1 MFRQIKYCFLLCVFF
16 FSGCSAFCKE
26 QVPYIIDAK
35 LNMEDSS
42 DFDIAGLDLS
52 FLNRSERTVNEFS
65 IVFYIFDEDG
75 EPASL
80 CRSNV
85 VLSVKCELLPGEK
98 IEKCLNLDSF
108 FSVVPDEEYSLDY
121 VYISRIKYADGSVWK
136 DPFGLSLY

>member
-1 MFRQIKYCFLLCVFF
+1 
-16 FSGCSAFCKE
+16 
-26 QVPYIIDAK
+26 VPYIIDAK